1 MRKKSAIWHR
11 IITSA
16 FISFLLLPV
25 VATLI
30 YSVAGSWQNT
40 LLPDGWTLKWYA
52 DLLSDSRFL
61 KALSRSFTVSF
72 AAVLLG
78 AALITPSVFITAAY
92 FPRVQRHM
100 QSVVMLPFVFPG
112 VMLSV
117 GLLRIYSQGPV
128 PLAGTFWLLLGAYFI
143 SIIPFFYQGISNSL
157 HAINAQELF
166 NAAIVLGASP
176 LKAFINVILPNIFS
190 GIALS
195 ALMSFSVLMGEFVL
209 ANLLAGGSY
218 ETVQVYL
225 YKKLSE
231 NGHIAS
237 AIVSSYFA
245 MTGAIA
251 LIVLSTGRNK
261 LSQNAFETGH
271 TKISAV
277 HIQGREVVEL
287 P

>member
-1 MRKKSAIWHR
+1 MA
-11 IITSA
+11 
-16 FISFLLLPV
+16 FLLLPV
-25 VATLI
+25 IATLL
-30 YSVAGSWQNT
+30 YSVAISWQNS
-40 LLPDGWTLKWYA
+40 LLPDGLTLKWYA
-52 DLLSDSRFL
+52 GLLSDARFL
-61 KALSRSFTVSF
+61 SALGRSFTVSF

-78 AALITPSVFITAAY
+78 TILITPSVFIIAAY
-92 FPRVQRHM
+92 FPRAQRHM

-128 PLAGTFWLLLGAYFI
+128 PLAGSFWLLLGAYFI

-157 HAINAQELF
+157 HTINAQELF

-176 LKAFINVILPNIFS
+176 LNAFINVILPNIFP

-209 ANLLAGGSY
+209 ANLLAGGGY

-237 AIVSSYFA
+237 AIVSSYFV
-245 MTGAIA
+245 MTGVIA
-251 LIVLSTGRNK
+251 SIVLSTGRNK

-271 TKISAV
+271 SKSNAV
-277 HIQGREVVEL
+277 QIQRREAVEL